1 MLINEICKLEFGHI
15 RIAKETIT
23 CEHCGEMSFELSHGE
38 TFFDHLY
45 FISGFIQAHKN
56 CKT

>member
-1 MLINEICKLEFGHI
+1 MLINEICKFDFGHI

-23 CEHCGEMSFELSHGE
+23 CEHCEETSFALSHGE

-45 FISGFIQAHKN
+45 FIVGFIQAHKD
-56 CKT
+56 CKK